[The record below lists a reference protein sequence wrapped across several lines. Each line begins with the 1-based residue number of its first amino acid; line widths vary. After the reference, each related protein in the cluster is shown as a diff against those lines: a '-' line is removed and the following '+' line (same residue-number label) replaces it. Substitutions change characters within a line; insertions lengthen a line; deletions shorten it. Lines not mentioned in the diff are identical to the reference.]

1 MYDICLNVP
10 FHSLT
15 YPTAF
20 KILLCNKTNFIFP
33 LFWKM
38 STLKNQSCFCSSNS
52 SSSQLQTKILKIGAW
67 IRLTVII
74 TRRTDRTSKC
84 NLCTEKIRL
93 SMVSKYGNNL
103 GSYITQREPG
113 AALLVR
119 DEKKATIRAAALHNM
134 YEM

>member
-1 MYDICLNVP
+1 MSHFTVL
-10 FHSLT
+10 LT
-15 YPTAF
+15 QQLLKSCYVIKQTSFFLFSEKCRPS
-20 KILLCNKTNFIFP
+20 KINLVFAAAIA
-33 LFWKM
+33 
-38 STLKNQSCFCSSNS
+38 
-52 SSSQLQTKILKIGAW
+52 SSQLQTKILKIGAW

-74 TRRTDRTSKC
+74 TRRTDRTSKR

-113 AALLVR
+113 AALLVK
-119 DEKKATIRAAALHNM
+119 DEKKAPIRAAALHNM